1 MPVQD
6 PSQAQKKMAYVQFIA
21 EVSLMANCK
30 PSDLKFALSMIADMA
45 STETKESFEEQIFY
59 AAE

>member
-1 MPVQD
+1 MTVENL
-6 PSQAQKKMAYVQFIA
+6 SQVQKKMAYMQFIA

-45 STETKESFEEQIFY
+45 STETREVLEDEIFY
-59 AAE
+59 AAK